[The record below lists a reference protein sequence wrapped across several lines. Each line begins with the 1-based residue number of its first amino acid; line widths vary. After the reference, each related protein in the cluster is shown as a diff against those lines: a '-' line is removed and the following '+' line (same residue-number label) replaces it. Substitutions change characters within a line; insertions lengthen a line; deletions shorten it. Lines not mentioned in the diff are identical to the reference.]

1 MIAHSRAAQPAPVP
15 VPLTAVKVE
24 ASSSDDSEDGDSD
37 SDGLDSG
44 GIKKCGGA
52 PASAPGVRLRN
63 LRRRDNAV
71 IASMLERWAQ
81 CSYLTPEMITDP
93 LVVQIMEA
101 SPNWAAECERR
112 TSGPLAR

>member
-1 MIAHSRAAQPAPVP
+1 MIAHSRAAQPATVP

-81 CSYLTPEMITDP
+81 CSYLTPEMIT
-93 LVVQIMEA
+93 EA
-101 SPNWAAECERR
+101 LSRLSLP
-112 TSGPLAR
+112 

>member
-24 ASSSDDSEDGDSD
+24 ASSSDDSEGGDSD

-71 IASMLERWAQ
+71 IA
-81 CSYLTPEMITDP
+81 T
-93 LVVQIMEA
+93 V
-101 SPNWAAECERR
+101 
-112 TSGPLAR
+112 ARKRSRSS